1 MARFFTIA
9 SLILSMYL
17 VWCAAQVVLVMA
29 HSGSEIVFSMEG
41 GLERYEGDRNSPKYA
56 KQVKSVKESLLRYN
70 SKRGSAYADYAI
82 KIACVAVF
90 QFFVTLGLAFRRQGN
105 VPTPPRS

>member
-41 GLERYEGDRNSPKYA
+41 GWNA
-56 KQVKSVKESLLRYN
+56 TKETETAPNTR
-70 SKRGSAYADYAI
+70 SK
-82 KIACVAVF
+82 
-90 QFFVTLGLAFRRQGN
+90 
-105 VPTPPRS
+105 